1 MHKKTRALLRTN
13 PEDYLMTT
21 QAQPSPELQAVLQHQ
36 QTIATA
42 QATAQQL
49 EQAIATQHHKAE
61 QLHTLAAALELLA
74 TEREDL
80 LADIATGQDKAEE
93 LKALDARMAQQRKDL
108 TEQGTHAAIEQTVAG
123 LTRKLERAAG
133 DLAALEKQRPVL
145 LRTLLNARAEAL
157 GVEYVAASEQLLG
170 IHDKLSSLAQMLADQ
185 GQTVNVGARNGLQV
199 PVFALNSVQPRA
211 IYANPGYLVDTYRR
225 MRAEMEPVFVAEKAA
240 LRALG
245 VEIA

>member
-1 MHKKTRALLRTN
+1 
-13 PEDYLMTT
+13 MTT

-42 QATAQQL
+42 QATVQQL
-49 EQAIATQHHKAE
+49 ELAIATQHHKAQ
-61 QLHTLAAALELLA
+61 QLHTLGSALELLA

-108 TEQGTHAAIEQTVAG
+108 TDQGTHAAIEQTVAG
-123 LTRKLERAAG
+123 LTRKLERATG
-133 DLAALEKQRPVL
+133 ELAALEKQHPVL
-145 LRTLLNARAEAL
+145 LRALLNARAEAL
-157 GVEYVAASEQLLG
+157 GVEYVAASKQLLG
-170 IHDKLSSLAQMLADQ
+170 IYDKLQSLAQMLADL
-185 GQTVNVGARNGLQV
+185 GQSVRMGAINGLQV
-199 PVFALNSVQPRA
+199 PVFGLDSVQPRA
-211 IYANPGYLVDTYRR
+211 IFTNPAFLVDTSRR
-225 MRAEMEPVFVAEKAA
+225 MRAEMEPAFVAEKAA